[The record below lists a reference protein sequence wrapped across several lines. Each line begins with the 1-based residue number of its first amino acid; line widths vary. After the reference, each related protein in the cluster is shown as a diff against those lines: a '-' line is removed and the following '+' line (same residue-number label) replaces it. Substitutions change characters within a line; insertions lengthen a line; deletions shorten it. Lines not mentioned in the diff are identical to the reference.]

1 MKLIKDN
8 KIITSS
14 KRAYEVVYKAKGYLP
29 YDEKEE
35 VIVKYNEVT
44 KSEIINKLFEKNIKY
59 DEKSTKQE
67 LFDLLGSD

>member
-8 KIITSS
+8 KIITST
-14 KRAYEVVYKAKGYLP
+14 KRAYEVVYKAQGYLP

>member
-8 KIITSS
+8 KIITST
-14 KRAYEVVYKAKGYLP
+14 KRAYEVVYKTQGYLP

>member
-8 KIITSS
+8 KIITST
-14 KRAYEVVYKAKGYLP
+14 KRAYEVVYKTKGYLP